1 MHDNYVTKAANVH
14 VVLDDFLT
22 ALDGSIT
29 VLGDIFYSIAL
40 VTLLT
45 YSCCCSYSIAQY
57 SEYTVVQMTLL

>member
-45 YSCCCSYSIAQY
+45 YIPAAVVILIAQY
-57 SEYTVVQMTLL
+57 SVPQMSLKPV